1 MAKVY
6 YLYKKD
12 KDSLNWFYAFIR
24 KKATEENATT
34 YDLSKADISREN
46 AEEILYKKDNSG
58 EKIFLIIPLSNPLST
73 KVLELKRILNAD
85 ATVFVFNDLET
96 DDEKVMVALENAD
109 EIFKEPEVVEV
120 EIKVNYRS
128 SEGYTLRINKNRLI
142 ELYPSNSIE
151 ESLRKAFSDLG
162 YLEELKSKG
171 IAITISPIYESS
183 STNVEIKKIIEN

>member
-12 KDSLNWFYAFIR
+12 KDSLNWLYTFIR

-46 AEEILYKKDNSG
+46 AEEILDKKDNSG

-85 ATVFVFNDLET
+85 VTVFIFNDLET

-109 EIFKEPEVVEV
+109 EIFKKPEVIGV
-120 EIKVNYRS
+120 EIEVNYRS
-128 SEGYTLRINKNRLI
+128 SEGYTLKINKNRLM
-142 ELYPSNSIE
+142 ELYPTDSIE

-183 STNVEIKKIIEN
+183 STNVEIKRI

>member
-12 KDSLNWFYAFIR
+12 KDSLNWLYTFIR

-46 AEEILYKKDNSG
+46 AEEILDKKDNAG

-85 ATVFVFNDLET
+85 VTVFIFNDLET

-109 EIFKEPEVVEV
+109 EIFKKPEVIGV
-120 EIKVNYRS
+120 EIEVNYRS
-128 SEGYTLRINKNRLI
+128 SEGYTLKINKNRLM
-142 ELYPSNSIE
+142 ELYPTDSIE

-183 STNVEIKKIIEN
+183 STNVEIKRI

>member
-12 KDSLNWFYAFIR
+12 KDSLNWLYTFIR

-46 AEEILYKKDNSG
+46 AEEILDKKDNSG